1 MSILSRARAS
11 ALFTAFHDRL
21 PKGREISTVRMPKD
35 ATVLEVGEFYGVM
48 YKTADTAEPYL
59 HRFNARRRP
68 KLYVTA
74 DGQQLFAIGGD
85 YRFTDRGF
93 IG

>member
-1 MSILSRARAS
+1 MSILSHARAA
-11 ALFTAFHDRL
+11 ALFHAFHDRL
-21 PKGREISTVRMPKD
+21 PKRKEIVEVGMSGNV
-35 ATVLEVGEFYGVM
+35 TVLEVGEFYGVM
-48 YKTADTAEPYL
+48 YKTKETAEPYL
-59 HRFNARRRP
+59 HKFNARRRP

-85 YRFTDRGF
+85 YKFTDGGF